1 MIRSV
6 VIGSGA
12 VTPRTVVPNASLE
25 ERVETTSEWIIQ
37 RTGIEQ
43 RYIAEEDETTASL
56 GEAAARAAMDDA
68 GVSVDDIDLIIL
80 ATSTP
85 NNTFPATAVEIQDRL
100 GMKHGA
106 AFDMQAVCSG
116 FIFALTTA
124 DTYIKSGQAKRVL
137 VIGSE
142 TFSRILDW
150 ESVVWR

>member
-85 NNTFPATAVEIQDRL
+85 IFVFQPSTVMITTGACSIQIINFP
-100 GMKHGA
+100 GP
-106 AFDMQAVCSG
+106 
-116 FIFALTTA
+116 LTW
-124 DTYIKSGQAKRVL
+124 KSSPAG
-137 VIGSE
+137 I
-142 TFSRILDW
+142 
-150 ESVVWR
+150 SVKQTMTIVPIT